1 MAQGMTSMTRGSR
14 AVSVDV
20 GMSPVRRANPAPPP
34 VCVLGIAAP
43 DDVWLSDAYPR
54 CVVRDTR
61 FREDDVAVEHV
72 RLSSRDGV
80 GALPGLTLE
89 RPSRIRDAV
98 RLALHAGAPAVDVV
112 LVRAGDLMPWDLDRP
127 EVVFSVDP
135 FLSSMIGTSIVLPDI
150 GGPVAMGPGT
160 EHDLDDRVAR
170 FVSTVRAHSSR
181 WTERYQ
187 LAFLDV
193 PAVGGG
199 LAHRVLEGTSGTD
212 AALCRWVGEPEEL
225 MAHGWRSAGSVVAGV
240 VAARPNDLLSGLT
253 GFRVPLAPGRWSSA
267 GRVRELGLSDSWRA
281 PIPED
286 DYFVDVRPDSETGTG
301 QIRGEPT
308 MRSPAGTW
316 TITSV
321 RLAKLIHWRIMQ
333 AASRFVFE
341 AADVGRAVALATAV
355 KRAVEPY
362 ARAGVL
368 VGPDGTG
375 EPAIRG
381 GVVRNPA
388 APGLRV
394 EFGGVLLPW
403 SQRVQVRVNLRP
415 GGEPVIEEVE

>member
-1 MAQGMTSMTRGSR
+1 MAQGVTSMTRGNR

-20 GMSPVRRANPAPPP
+20 GMTPVRRSNPAPPAM
-34 VCVLGIAAP
+34 CVLGITSP
-43 DDVWLSDAYPR
+43 DEPFLSEAYPR
-54 CVVRDTR
+54 CLVRDTR
-61 FREDDVAVEHV
+61 FREDDVVVEHV

-80 GALPGLTLE
+80 EALPGLTLE
-89 RPSRIRDAV
+89 RPSRMRDAV
-98 RLALHAGAPAVDVV
+98 RLALVAGAPAVDVV
-112 LVRAGDLMPWDLDRP
+112 VVRSADLMPWDLDRP
-127 EVVFSVDP
+127 EVVFAVDP
-135 FLSSMIGTSIVLPDI
+135 FLSNMIGTNVVMPDI
-150 GGPVAMGPGT
+150 GGPVAVGPGT
-160 EHDLDDRVAR
+160 GHDLDDRVDR
-170 FVSTVRAHSSR
+170 FVRAVRAHASR

-187 LAFLDV
+187 IALLDMPV
-193 PAVGGG
+193 VGGG
-199 LAHRVLEGTSGTD
+199 LAHRVLEGSAGTD
-212 AALCRWVGEPEEL
+212 CALCRWVGEPEQQL
-225 MAHGWRSAGSVVAGV
+225 AHGWRSAGALVAGV
-240 VAARPNDLLSGLT
+240 LAARPNDLLSGLS
-253 GFRVPLAPGRWSSA
+253 GFRAPLAPGRWSSG
-267 GRVRELGLSDSWRA
+267 GRIRELSLTDSWRA

-286 DYFVDVRPDSETGTG
+286 DYFVDVQADPSGAFAQVRSD
-301 QIRGEPT
+301 PT

-316 TITSV
+316 TVAAV

-368 VGPDGTG
+368 VGPDGSG
-375 EPAIRG
+375 EPNIRG

>member
-1 MAQGMTSMTRGSR
+1 MAQGMTSMTRGNR

-20 GMSPVRRANPAPPP
+20 GMAPVRRENPAPPP
-34 VCVLGIAAP
+34 MCVLGISSP
-43 DDVWLSDAYPR
+43 DEPLLAEMYPR
-54 CVVRDTR
+54 CLVRDTR
-61 FREDDVAVEHV
+61 FREDDVIVEHV

-98 RLALHAGAPAVDVV
+98 KLALFCGAPSVDVV
-112 LVRAGDLMPWDLDRP
+112 LVRAADLMPWDLDRP

-135 FLSSMIGTSIVLPDI
+135 FLSGMIGTSIVMPDI
-150 GGPVAMGPGT
+150 GGPISVGPGT
-160 EHDLDDRVAR
+160 EHDLDDRVDR
-170 FVSTVRAHSSR
+170 FVRTVHAHSSR
-181 WTERYQ
+181 WVERYQ
-187 LAFLDV
+187 VAFLDV

-199 LAHRVLEGTSGTD
+199 LAHRVLQGASGTD
-212 AALCRWVGEPEEL
+212 AALCRWVGEPEEFL
-225 MAHGWRSAGSVVAGV
+225 AHGWRSAGALVAGV
-240 VAARPNDLLSGLT
+240 VAARPNNLLSGLA
-253 GFRVPLAPGRWSSA
+253 GFKTPLADGRWSTS
-267 GRVRELGLSDSWRA
+267 GRIRSLGLADSWRA

-286 DYFVDVRPDSETGTG
+286 EYFVDVLPDSDARIA
-301 QIRGEPT
+301 QIRAEPT
-308 MRSPAGTW
+308 MRSPAGSW
-316 TITSV
+316 SVASV

-368 VGPDGTG
+368 VGPDGSG
-375 EPAIRG
+375 EPLIRG

-403 SQRVQVRVNLRP
+403 AQRVQVRVNLRP